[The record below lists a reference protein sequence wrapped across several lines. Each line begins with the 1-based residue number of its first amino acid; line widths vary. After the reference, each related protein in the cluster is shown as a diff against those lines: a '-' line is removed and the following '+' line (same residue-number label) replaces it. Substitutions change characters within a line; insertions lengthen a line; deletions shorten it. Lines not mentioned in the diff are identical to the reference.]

1 MKTFREFCE
10 QAVNAAN
17 QISSVKPFRVMPPLR
32 KADGSYNPAPM
43 RYLIDPIT
51 GFGPG
56 GFKGASVTPQRKN
69 GVA

>member
-1 MKTFREFCE
+1 MKTFSQFIAEAEDAR
-10 QAVNAAN
+10 NAI
-17 QISSVKPFRVMPPLR
+17 QSLRPFKVMPPLR
-32 KADGSYNPAPM
+32 KSDGSYNPAPK

-56 GFKGASVTPQRKN
+56 DFKGASVTPKKRN

>member
-10 QAVNAAN
+10 QAENAAN
-17 QISSVKPFRVMPPLR
+17 QISPISPFRVMPPLR
-32 KADGSYNPAPM
+32 KKDGSYNPAPQ

-56 GFKGASVTPQRKN
+56 QFKQASVKKKET
-69 GVA
+69 VV